1 MSFLTVIS
9 IIVLS
14 GLSLALMLTLAIS
27 WEDTPFESSGEYA
40 MIDLLN
46 DCGFN
51 IPFEKEK
58 ISSAI
63 ILIAP
68 IIVAYWLTLRHIVNF
83 FIINRIKNFK
93 RKQFLKKRVYSLT
106 DIYEFKKGDI
116 ISLKN
121 GDSIYLNEFAPSGF
135 TNSSKQIFSWDVVL
149 ENKSYENRKEENK
162 NRIKYEAFKSE
173 QIDFSKKVEEYQKQ
187 MDEYRN
193 KILKE

>member
-1 MSFLTVIS
+1 MIVLTV
-9 IIVLS
+9 
-14 GLSLALMLTLAIS
+14 T
-27 WEDTPFESSGEYA
+27 WEDTPFKKSGEYA
-40 MIDLLN
+40 VIDCLN

-149 ENKSYENRKEENK
+149 KNKSYESRKEENE